1 MCTSSQVLKHK
12 GGGASAP
19 LPDRLHY
26 LCMMMSKHVARVVVL
41 VSNTEA
47 HVHSSRLSTVLV
59 HTVLVHA
66 PVEQ

>member
-1 MCTSSQVLKHK
+1 MCTSLQVLKH

-19 LPDRLHY
+19 QPYRLRHQY
-26 LCMMMSKHVARVVVL
+26 MMMSKHLARVVVL

-47 HVHSSRLSTVLV
+47 HVHLSRLSTILV
-59 HTVLVHA
+59 HI

>member
-1 MCTSSQVLKHK
+1 MCTSLQVLKHG

-19 LPDRLHY
+19 QPYRLHHQ
-26 LCMMMSKHVARVVVL
+26 CMMMSKHLARAVVL

-47 HVHSSRLSTVLV
+47 HVHSSRFSTILV
-59 HTVLVHA
+59 HI